1 MRRFLASGFPGITHA
16 PARIAFLLSS
26 LVVVLVAPAAAQDP
40 GQRPPPETAV
50 GAPGRTTF
58 FGIEGRVVAEN
69 EGANLAGVHVVLT
82 DFRGGI
88 RATYDTRSGGGFAFS
103 NLASGRYTLTFFHPD
118 FAEQRQTIDLVL
130 SSQVGMVVTLFR
142 NRARP
147 APSSTQGTVPSW
159 ALKIPPQ
166 AQREFDQGVEALD
179 HGDAKSGVTHLR
191 SAIQAYPRFASAYG
205 ALGVAHTSAGE
216 TKAAE
221 AAYEKA
227 LEIDETLSIAHLG
240 LSNLYLKEKR
250 YQDAEKHLDRAD
262 SLKPEDWRV
271 QYGLGDLYWRVG
283 KWGKAEEK
291 LRRAIELHG
300 KLPRMH
306 LLMINVLAGQEKFPE
321 ALAAMENFLKL
332 FPEDRFAPEVRQKRD
347 LLKVHIEKSSV
358 VQPNIKP

>member
-1 MRRFLASGFPGITHA
+1 MRRFLALGCPGIYHVSVC
-16 PARIAFLLSS
+16 IALLLTS
-26 LVVVLVAPAAAQDP
+26 LVVVLVAPVAAQDP

-58 FGIEGRVVAEN
+58 FGVEGRVVAEN

-88 RATYDTRSGGGFAFS
+88 RATYDTRSGGGFVFS

-142 NRARP
+142 NRTRT
-147 APSSTQGTVPSW
+147 APFSTQSKVPFW
-159 ALKIPPQ
+159 ALQIPAR
-166 AQREFDQGVEALD
+166 AQREFDQAVEALD
-179 HGDAKSGVTHLR
+179 RGNSKNGVRHLR
-191 SAIQAYPRFASAYG
+191 AAVEAYPQFASAYG
-205 ALGVAHTSAGE
+205 ALGAAHTSAGE
-216 TKAAE
+216 TRAAE
-221 AAYEKA
+221 TAYEKA
-227 LEIDETLSIAHLG
+227 LEIDETLYTAHLG
-240 LSNLYLKEKR
+240 LGNLYLEEKR
-250 YQDAEKHLDRAD
+250 YQDAGKHLDRAD
-262 SLKPEDWRV
+262 LLKPDDWRV

-283 KWGKAEEK
+283 EWAKAEEK
-291 LRRAIELHG
+291 LRRSIELNG

-321 ALAAMENFLKL
+321 ALAAMESFLER

-347 LLKVHIEKSSV
+347 LLRAQIEKTSV
-358 VQPNIKP
+358 VQPAKNP